1 MLDIA
6 ENILRLLAEKLLDA
20 QWSVD
25 DVFNHPKLV
34 HSLPEYENQKDVVA
48 ISAENFLGRMYQLG
62 FQEITQL

>member
-34 HSLPEYENQKDVVA
+34 HSLPEYEN
-48 ISAENFLGRMYQLG
+48 
-62 FQEITQL
+62 